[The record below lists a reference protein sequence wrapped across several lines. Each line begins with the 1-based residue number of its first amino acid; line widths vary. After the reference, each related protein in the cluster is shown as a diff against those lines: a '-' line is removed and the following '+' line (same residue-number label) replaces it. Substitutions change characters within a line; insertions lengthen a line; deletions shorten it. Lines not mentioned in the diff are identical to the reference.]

1 MRNTIAVLAAS
12 VTIALAGC
20 GDDTASA
27 PQALQVPLDGYRF
40 PDDLRVA
47 SSGQI
52 TFTSVDAE
60 PHKIEVDGA
69 GQTASFGAG
78 EEATLPAPDDGR
90 HLRHGVPPAPHDDRH
105 PRRRRRTVTTS
116 VGVAGG

>member
-12 VTIALAGC
+12 VTIVLAGC

-27 PQALQVPLDGYRF
+27 PEALEVPLDGYRF

-52 TFTSVDAE
+52 TFTSDDAE
-60 PHKIEVDGA
+60 PHKIEISGA

-78 EEATLPAPDDGR
+78 EEAALPAPDDAGTYDMVCLL
-90 HLRHGVPPAPHDDRH
+90 HPTMTGTLDVTDPP
-105 PRRRRRTVTTS
+105 
-116 VGVAGG
+116 

>member
-1 MRNTIAVLAAS
+1 MRNTIAVLAVS

-40 PDDLRVA
+40 PDDLRVT

-78 EEATLPAPDDGR
+78 EEATLSAPDDAGTYDMVCLL
-90 HLRHGVPPAPHDDRH
+90 HPTMTGTLDVADAP
-105 PRRRRRTVTTS
+105 
-116 VGVAGG
+116 

>member
-78 EEATLPAPDDGR
+78 EEATLPAPDDAGTYDMVCLL
-90 HLRHGVPPAPHDDRH
+90 HPTMTGTLDVADAP
-105 PRRRRRTVTTS
+105 
-116 VGVAGG
+116 